1 MKNQATIEFTLL
13 FTLLLLGVLVAAVV
27 SSQKTIEVNAQQVRL
42 DAEHLLESA
51 AVALDT
57 VAVQGDGFV
66 TKLHLPDRIQGKQ
79 YTLVLV
85 QNSLLLNL
93 DQQDFSYPT
102 IVRDFSG
109 TLMQGENTLRNVRG
123 VVNIS

>member
-13 FTLLLLGVLVAAVV
+13 FILLLLGVLVAAVV

-51 AVALDT
+51 AVSLDT

-66 TKLHLPDRIQGKQ
+66 TTLHLPDRIQGKQ

-109 TLMQGENTLRNVRG
+109 TLKQGENTLRNVRG